1 MSEISISFRVM
12 VEGNFINA
20 ALPVADKRNI
30 LTQKLADFEGDI
42 EEEVDNLIG
51 DDIGG
56 VLNGYEMEFRFIH
69 AIAVQDAAQQFNTT
83 TKVLIDISTD
93 DIVSPEIEEQ
103 VNQILRDNLNG
114 LADNL
119 AELHHFDGTD
129 VHVGRHAG
137 EGDEDF
143 TGYGAIS
150 TVFGAQN
157 GGRRRG
163 RRSVT
168 KKRRVANQKRRA
180 SKKTRKSLKKRRVV
194 SHKRSTTKRRA

>member
-1 MSEISISFRVM
+1 MSEFTISFRAM

-20 ALPVADKRNI
+20 ALPEADKRSI
-30 LTQKLADFEGDI
+30 LNQKLAEFGGHI

-56 VLNGYEMEFRFIH
+56 VLNGYEMDFRFIH
-69 AIAVQDAAQQFNTT
+69 TIVLQNASQLFRTT

-119 AELHHFDGTD
+119 AELHHFDGNRCPCWQT
-129 VHVGRHAG
+129 RW
-137 EGDEDF
+137 
-143 TGYGAIS
+143 
-150 TVFGAQN
+150 
-157 GGRRRG
+157 GG
-163 RRSVT
+163 
-168 KKRRVANQKRRA
+168 
-180 SKKTRKSLKKRRVV
+180 
-194 SHKRSTTKRRA
+194 

>member
-1 MSEISISFRVM
+1 MSEFTISFRAM

-20 ALPVADKRNI
+20 ALPEADKRSI
-30 LTQKLADFEGDI
+30 LNQKLAEFGGHI

-56 VLNGYEMEFRFIH
+56 VLNGYEMDFRFIH
-69 AIAVQDAAQQFNTT
+69 TIVVQNASQLFRTT

-103 VNQILRDNLNG
+103 VNQILRDNLDG

-143 TGYGAIS
+143 TGYGTIS

-157 GGRRRG
+157 GGRRRVSHKRSTSK
-163 RRSVT
+163 RRSAT
-168 KKRRVANQKRRA
+168 KKRRA
-180 SKKTRKSLKKRRVV
+180 SKKTRKSSKKRR
-194 SHKRSTTKRRA
+194 A